1 MRTLLQRVASLFR
14 RRALDY
20 QLDEELRFHLDM
32 ETDANR
38 RRGMTAK
45 AAEQAAHREFGGVE
59 RTKEIY
65 RDRRGLP
72 MLELLF
78 RDLLYGLRTLR
89 RSPGFTAVAVL
100 SLALGIGANTA
111 IFTLIDAVMLRQLPV
126 RSPNE
131 LVTIGNPARPGGMSF
146 GPLNLELFSL
156 PLYRRLRER
165 NSVFT
170 GVFAS
175 GRINHLAARIDGGG
189 DEPIR
194 GRIVSANFFDVLGVK
209 PALGR
214 TFVDDGDRLNAGN
227 PVVVI
232 AYDYWQKRFASD
244 AAVLG
249 RTVKLNGAPLTVV
262 GVGPRGFTGE
272 VVGEAADVW
281 IPLSMQA
288 AVSPGYDWFEKP
300 DGNWLLLMGRLRP
313 GVSLAQARA
322 QAGTLA
328 IQGAID
334 LTGGSLSADEAR
346 DVWRKGVTVELGGR
360 GFSALRRQ
368 FSGPLLTLM
377 IVVGLVLLIACAN
390 VANLLLARATSRR
403 KEISVRLAIGASR
416 ARLVRQLL
424 TESVLLAALGG
435 AAGLFLAFAGT
446 PVFLRMAAGDGSPV
460 PLDVHPSTAM
470 LAFTAG
476 VSLLTGILFG
486 LTPALRSTRV
496 DLSSALKESG
506 RGVAGNS
513 GWQLGK
519 LLVVAQV
526 ALSLLLL
533 VGAGLFVRSLM
544 NLEALDVGYSR
555 SHIAVLR
562 VDPTAYSGYAMPQQ
576 LPFTRRLLEHLH
588 SIPGVTGVTVSENG
602 IFGGTDSGSSGF
614 QVEGYT
620 STRKEDL
627 TASVDQIGPHYF
639 SVVGVPILAGRDF
652 DERDVAGSAPVAI
665 INQTMARFYF
675 GNRDPVGHVI
685 VDDGTRYTIVG
696 LAKDMKERALK
707 STTERRYYLPFYQI
721 TDRIYGFNFE
731 VRTRGDAA
739 QTISVIRRETQTFD
753 RNLKI
758 LSLAPVSRLI
768 DQSITDE
775 RLIAQLSGF
784 FGVLALL
791 LAATGLYGVMAYAI
805 SRRASE
811 IGLRMALG
819 AARSDVIGIVLR
831 ETLVLVAAGIAIGI
845 ARLSGG
851 RAVCCRIA
859 GTRERER
866 SGYYWRGDAGT
877 GVGGTDCGLGAG
889 APGISHRS
897 ASFPSSGIV
906 WAVDEV
912 WTSMYRTW
920 VGRASAAHES
930 AISLGLRSTKQWL
943 ALGHALLCKIVAARK
958 DSEVSQ

>member
-1 MRTLLQRVASLFR
+1 MRPLLQRVASLFR
-14 RRALDY
+14 RRALDS

-32 ETDANR
+32 ETEANR
-38 RRGMTAK
+38 RRGMTAE
-45 AAEQAAHREFGGVE
+45 AAEQAAHREFGGVAQ
-59 RTKEIY
+59 TKEIY

-72 MLELLF
+72 MLELLL
-78 RDLLYGLRTLR
+78 RDLPYGLRTLR
-89 RSPGFTAVAVL
+89 RSPGFTAIAVL
-100 SLALGIGANTA
+100 SLGLGIGANTA
-111 IFTLIDAVMLRQLPV
+111 IFTLIDAVMLRSLPV

-131 LVTIGNPARPGGMSF
+131 LVAIGNTARPGGMSF
-146 GPLNLELFSL
+146 GPVNVELFSL
-156 PLYRRLRER
+156 PLYLRLRDR

-175 GRINHLAARIDGGG
+175 GRVDHLTVRIDGGG

-194 GRIVSANFFDVLGVK
+194 GRIVSANFFDVLGVE

-214 TFVDDGDRLNAGN
+214 TFVNDGDRPTGAN

-232 AYDYWQKRFASD
+232 AYDYWQKRFARD
-244 AAVLG
+244 PAVLG
-249 RTVKLNGAPLTVV
+249 RTVKLNGALVTVV
-262 GVGPRGFTGE
+262 GVGSRGFTGE
-272 VVGEAADVW
+272 VVGDAADVW

-300 DGNWLLLMGRLRP
+300 DGNWLLLMGRLRR
-313 GVSLAQARA
+313 GVGLAQARA
-322 QAGTLA
+322 QIGTLA

-346 DVWRKGVTVELGGR
+346 DVWRKGVTVEPGGR
-360 GFSALRRQ
+360 GFSALRSQ
-368 FSGPLLTLM
+368 FSRPLLTLM

-416 ARLVRQLL
+416 ERLVRQLL

-446 PVFLRMAAGDGSPV
+446 PLFLRMAAGGGSPV
-460 PLDVHPSTAM
+460 PLDVHPNTAM

-476 VSLLTGILFG
+476 ISLLTGILFG

-513 GWQLGK
+513 GWRLGK

-544 NLEALDVGYSR
+544 NLETLDVGYSR

-562 VDPTAYSGYAMPQQ
+562 VDPTASGYPLPQQ
-576 LPFTRRLLEHLH
+576 LPLTRRLLEHLR

-627 TASVDQIGPHYF
+627 VASVDQIGPHYF

-652 DERDVAGSAPVAI
+652 DERDVAGSAHVAV

-675 GNRDPVGHVI
+675 GNRDPVGQAI

-696 LAKDMKERALK
+696 VAKDMKERALK
-707 STTERRYYLPFYQI
+707 SVTERRYYLPFYQI

-731 VRTRGDAA
+731 MRTRGDAA
-739 QTISVIRRETQTFD
+739 QTIAAIRRETQAFD
-753 RNLKI
+753 GNLKI

-775 RLIAQLSGF
+775 RLIAELSGF
-784 FGVLALL
+784 FGALALL

-819 AARSDVIGIVLR
+819 ADRASVIAMVLR
-831 ETLVLVAAGIAIGI
+831 ETFVLVAVGIAIGLPVSLLAARFI
-845 ARLSGG
+845 AASL
-851 RAVCCRIA
+851 AQV
-859 GTRERER
+859 
-866 SGYYWRGDAGT
+866 
-877 GVGGTDCGLGAG
+877 
-889 APGISHRS
+889 S
-897 ASFPSSGIV
+897 ASDPVTIGGATV
-906 WAVDEV
+906 VLLLVALVAG
-912 WTSMYRTW
+912 W
-920 VGRASAAHES
+920 VPAHRASRIDPLA
-930 AISLGLRSTKQWL
+930 SLRM
-943 ALGHALLCKIVAARK
+943 
-958 DSEVSQ
+958 E

>member
-1 MRTLLQRVASLFR
+1 VRRLLQRIASLFR
-14 RRALDY
+14 RRALDN
-20 QLDEELRFHLDM
+20 QLDEELRFHLEM
-32 ETDANR
+32 ETEANQ

-45 AAEQAAHREFGGVE
+45 AAEQAAHREFGGVA

-111 IFTLIDAVMLRQLPV
+111 IFTLIDAVMLRSLPV
-126 RSPNE
+126 RSPGE
-131 LVTIGNPARPGGMSF
+131 LVAIGNSARPGGMSF
-146 GPLNLELFSL
+146 GPVNLEMFSV
-156 PLYRRLRER
+156 PLYRRLRDR

-170 GVFAS
+170 GLFAS
-175 GRINHLAARIDGGG
+175 GRVDQLAVRIDGGG

-214 TFVDDGDRLNAGN
+214 TFVDDGDRFTGGD

-232 AYDYWQKRFASD
+232 AYDYWQKRFAGD
-244 AAVLG
+244 PAVLG
-249 RTVKLNGAPLTVV
+249 RTVKLNGALLTVV

-272 VVGEAADVW
+272 VVGDAADVW

-288 AVSPGYDWFEKP
+288 AVNPGYDWFEKS
-300 DGNWLLLMGRLRP
+300 DSNCLLLMGRLRP
-313 GVSLAQARA
+313 GVGLAQARA
-322 QAGTLA
+322 QVGTLA
-328 IQGAID
+328 IQGALD

-360 GFSALRRQ
+360 GFSALRSQ
-368 FSGPLLTLM
+368 FSRPLLTLM

-390 VANLLLARATSRR
+390 VANLLLARATGRR

-416 ARLVRQLL
+416 ARLVRQLF

-435 AAGLFLAFAGT
+435 TAGLFLAFAGT
-446 PVFLRMAAGDGSPV
+446 PLFLRMAASGGSPV
-460 PLDVHPSTAM
+460 PLDVHPNTAM

-476 VSLLTGILFG
+476 ISLLTGVLFG
-486 LTPALRSTRV
+486 LIPALRSTRV

-544 NLEALDVGYSR
+544 NLETLDVGYSR

-562 VDPTAYSGYAMPQQ
+562 VDPTASGYPMPQQ
-576 LPFTRRLLEHLH
+576 LPLTRRLLEHLR
-588 SIPGVTGVTVSENG
+588 SIPGVSGATVSENG
-602 IFGGTDSGSSGF
+602 IFGSSDSGSSGF

-620 STRKEDL
+620 STHQEDL
-627 TASVDQIGPHYF
+627 VASVDQIGPHYF
-639 SVVGVPILAGRDF
+639 SIVGVPMVAGRDF
-652 DERDVAGSAPVAI
+652 DERDIAGNARVAV

-675 GNRDPVGHVI
+675 GSRDPVGRSI
-685 VDDGTRYTIVG
+685 VDDGTRFTIVG
-696 LAKDMKERALK
+696 VAKDMKERALK
-707 STTERRYYLPFYQI
+707 DITERRYYLPFYQI
-721 TDRIYGFNFE
+721 TGRIYGFNFE
-731 VRTRGDAA
+731 MRTRGDAA
-739 QTISVIRRETQTFD
+739 QTIAAIRRATQAFD
-753 RNLKI
+753 SNLKI
-758 LSLAPVSRLI
+758 MSLAPVSLLI
-768 DQSITDE
+768 DRSIVDE

-784 FGVLALL
+784 FGILALVLA
-791 LAATGLYGVMAYAI
+791 AIGLYGVMAYAI

-819 AARSDVIGIVLR
+819 AARSDVIGMVLR
-831 ETLVLVAAGIAIGI
+831 ETMVLVAAGIAM
-845 ARLSGG
+845 
-851 RAVCCRIA
+851 
-859 GTRERER
+859 
-866 SGYYWRGDAGT
+866 
-877 GVGGTDCGLGAG
+877 GL
-889 APGISHRS
+889 P
-897 ASFPSSGIV
+897 AS
-906 WAVDEV
+906 
-912 WTSMYRTW
+912 
-920 VGRASAAHES
+920 
-930 AISLGLRSTKQWL
+930 L
-943 ALGHALLCKIVAARK
+943 VAARFVAG
-958 DSEVSQ
+958 SLAHVSASDPVTIGGAILILVSVALVAGWVPARRASRIDPLESLRQE